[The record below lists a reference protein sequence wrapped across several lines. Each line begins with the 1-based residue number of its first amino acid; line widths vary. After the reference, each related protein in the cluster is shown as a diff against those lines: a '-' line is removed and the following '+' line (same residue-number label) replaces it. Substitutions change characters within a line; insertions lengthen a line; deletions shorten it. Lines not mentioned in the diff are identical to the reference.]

1 MTFLT
6 SCQPQRVS
14 KPSAKLSSRDMSS
27 LGMLLF
33 LFGLIFLLLM
43 VVLLQAYCAA
53 PKRKRE

>member
-1 MTFLT
+1 
-6 SCQPQRVS
+6 
-14 KPSAKLSSRDMSS
+14 
-27 LGMLLF
+27 MLLF